1 MASCK
6 QHMRLCACIHPCI
19 ICAYM
24 HAHRAKKDSRC
35 TAGTA
40 CFSGIR
46 FVSNLLSHQFS
57 FRALFQSRVLRVV
70 LKQSAAVALLSGAIT
85 SIAYHFNVWE
95 IFRQDDPAAFIASD
109 EPLHTGRV
117 QGFTNLT
124 SSYKFFPSF
133 LLLGYLSYMIV
144 R

>member
-1 MASCK
+1 
-6 QHMRLCACIHPCI
+6 
-19 ICAYM
+19 M
-24 HAHRAKKDSRC
+24 HAYTHASFVHTCTHTGRKKTLVVLLVRLV
-35 TAGTA
+35 
-40 CFSGIR
+40 FSGGR

-85 SIAYHFNVWE
+85 SIVYHFNVWE

-109 EPLHTGRV
+109 EPLHTERV
-117 QGFTNLT
+117 RGFTTLT